1 MPDPTERFG
10 DPPPSGPRSVDEHDA
25 PDFTPASDKFSADRG
40 TDDFE
45 AEPVD
50 RGAFRDADDLEVEP
64 ADRGSTRMDMA
75 LLAVA
80 ALLIRVPAFLSS
92 RHLTFDDGVFASSVI
107 AMRDGALP
115 FRDVFSS
122 QGPLFLPLAFVGDLI
137 GFRTLDAPR
146 VLAILSGVSI
156 TLTAYWCLRTMA
168 GRRAA
173 VFGSLVVLT
182 SGCLM
187 WVTGP
192 LAADGPA
199 LAFAMLSFALA
210 LVYNRRPTLRT
221 ALLMGLA
228 VGATLCTKAMEAPIL
243 LPVVMV
249 LGAPLLAAFRSGTL
263 RVRSFLDTFAA
274 AAISAVLF
282 LAISVPFGLS
292 DVWDQSFRYR
302 TEAASARDPLANA
315 AKIISTMW
323 DRDLVIWLCAA
334 AVIAWSLRTWSQRRN
349 PGGETR
355 NPRGETRNPRGEA
368 IDSTSWATR
377 TPGRTLTPSGRTLVV
392 SWTVFSFLW
401 LVFMVSPMWRP
412 HVSAMVPP
420 LALLLGLFTPPR
432 RVLLVLA
439 VIAVPLTAI
448 QLDGLLAPGEY
459 KGSEA
464 EVVSILEGLPTG
476 AWALSDEPGLV
487 WRAGRRTTANM
498 VDPSM
503 LRVQQGRYTAATL
516 AEDAALP
523 QVCAVVVR
531 SNERFGSFPDLG
543 ERLDD
548 EGYTVAATSRNRA
561 GDDQRVYVKTDCDPL
576 G

>member
-10 DPPPSGPRSVDEHDA
+10 DPPSSGHRSVDEHDA
-25 PDFTPASDKFSADRG
+25 PDFTRAPDKFSADRG
-40 TDDFE
+40 
-45 AEPVD
+45 
-50 RGAFRDADDLEVEP
+50 ADDHEVEP
-64 ADRGSTRMDMA
+64 AERGSTGLDLA
-75 LLAVA
+75 LLAIA

-146 VLAILSGVSI
+146 VLAVLSGVAI
-156 TLTAYWCLRTMA
+156 ALTTYWCLRTMA

-173 VFGSLVVLT
+173 VFGSLVALT

-210 LVYNRRPTLRT
+210 LAYNRRPTLRT
-221 ALLMGLA
+221 ALWMGLA

-249 LGAPLLAAFRSGTL
+249 LGAPLLASFRSGT
-263 RVRSFLDTFAA
+263 RRAKSFLDTFAA
-274 AAISAVLF
+274 AAVAAVLF
-282 LAISVPFGLS
+282 LAFSLPFGLS
-292 DVWDQSFRYR
+292 EVWDQSFRYR

-323 DRDLVIWLCAA
+323 DRDLVIWLFAA
-334 AVIAWSLRTWSQRRN
+334 AVIVWSLRNWSQRRN
-349 PGGETR
+349 IGGGPER
-355 NPRGETRNPRGEA
+355 NPPP
-368 IDSTSWATR
+368 S
-377 TPGRTLTPSGRTLVV
+377 GRSLTPSGRTLVV

-420 LALLLGLFTPPR
+420 LALLLGLFAPPR
-432 RVLLVLA
+432 KMLVILA
-439 VIAVPLTAI
+439 VVAVPLTVI
-448 QLDGLLAPGEY
+448 QLDGLLAPGGY

-464 EVVSILEGLPTG
+464 EVVSILEGLPAG

-516 AEDAALP
+516 ADEAALP

-531 SNERFGSFPDLG
+531 SDERFGSFPDLG
-543 ERLDD
+543 ELLEG
-548 EGYTVAATSRNRA
+548 EGYTITATSRNRV
-561 GDDQRVYVKTDCDPL
+561 GDDQRVYVKTDCDPF

>member
-10 DPPPSGPRSVDEHDA
+10 DPPSSGPRSVDEHDA
-25 PDFTPASDKFSADRG
+25 PDFTPVPDKYMANRGVDDRG
-40 TDDFE
+40 
-45 AEPVD
+45 V
-50 RGAFRDADDLEVEP
+50 DDLGVDDLDVEP
-64 ADRGSTRMDMA
+64 AGKGSIGGRRSIRWKGSIGLDMA
-75 LLAVA
+75 LLALA
-80 ALLIRVPAFLSS
+80 TLLIRVPAFLSS

-122 QGPLFLPLAFVGDLI
+122 QGPLFLPLAFIGDLI

-146 VLAILSGVSI
+146 VLAVLSGVAI
-156 TLTAYWCLRTMA
+156 TLVTYWCLHTMV

-210 LVYNRRPTLRT
+210 LAYNRRPTLRT
-221 ALLMGLA
+221 ALWMGLA

-243 LPVVMV
+243 LPVAMV
-249 LGAPLLAAFRSGTL
+249 LVSPLVAAFRSGSL
-263 RVRSFLDTFAA
+263 RAKSFLDTFVAA
-274 AAISAVLF
+274 AMSVVLF
-282 LAISVPFGLS
+282 LAVSLPFGFG

-315 AKIISTMW
+315 GKIISTMW

-334 AVIAWSLRTWSQRRN
+334 AVILWSLRTWSQRRS
-349 PGGETR
+349 P
-355 NPRGETRNPRGEA
+355 
-368 IDSTSWATR
+368 DSVSTDPNTDPNTDR
-377 TPGRTLTPSGRTLVV
+377 DLTPSGRTLVV
-392 SWTVFSFLW
+392 SWVVFSFLW

-420 LALLLGLFTPPR
+420 LALLLGLVAPPR
-432 RVLLVLA
+432 KLLLIVGVLA
-439 VIAVPLTAI
+439 LPLMVI
-448 QLDGLLAPGEY
+448 QLDGLLAPGGY
-459 KGSEA
+459 RGSEA

-503 LRVQQGRYTAATL
+503 LRVQQERYTAATL
-516 AEDAALP
+516 AREASLP

-531 SNERFGSFPDLG
+531 SNERFGSFPELGDL
-543 ERLDD
+543 LSD
-548 EGYTVAATSRNRA
+548 EGYTVAATSHNRA